1 MVQSPAAAKYISSHY
16 KGKTI
21 AVLHD
26 KQYDQPFLQ
35 WSGWRHATVLPK
47 KH

>member
-1 MVQSPAAAKYISSHY
+1 MVQSPVAAKYISSHY
-16 KGKTI
+16 EGKTI

-26 KQYDQPFLQ
+26 KQYDQPFPQ